1 MAESLRGGLS
11 LSLCGFGFW
20 SHDIGGFEGL
30 PDPAVY
36 KRWVAFGLLSSHSR
50 LHGSTSYRVPWN
62 YNDEACDVL
71 RFFTKLKCRL
81 MPYLYGAAVEAHRE
95 GKPMM
100 RAMLLEFPGDPACAY
115 LDRQY
120 CLGGSLLVAPVLSKA
135 GEVTYYLPAG
145 SWTHLLT
152 GEVRSGGHWFR
163 EQHGFLSMPLWVRP
177 GTVLPMGAR
186 DNRPDYDFADGVT
199 FRVYQLEEHAE
210 AACTVPSMT
219 GDVALRCVVRRSG
232 RQIAATMEGPSGGH
246 WRLRLAGVREVTPI
260 DGCTTITDPLGVIV
274 CPAAGATAVSVNLPD
289 DPSRQVSPP

>member
-1 MAESLRGGLS
+1 
-11 LSLCGFGFW
+11 
-20 SHDIGGFEGL
+20 
-30 PDPAVY
+30 
-36 KRWVAFGLLSSHSR
+36 
-50 LHGSTSYRVPWN
+50 
-62 YNDEACDVL
+62 
-71 RFFTKLKCRL
+71 
-81 MPYLYGAAVEAHRE
+81 
-95 GKPMM
+95 
-100 RAMLLEFPGDPACAY
+100 
-115 LDRQY
+115 
-120 CLGGSLLVAPVLSKA
+120 
-135 GEVTYYLPAG
+135 
-145 SWTHLLT
+145 
-152 GEVRSGGHWFR
+152 
-163 EQHGFLSMPLWVRP
+163 
-177 GTVLPMGAR
+177 MGAR